1 MKRFRI
7 FSKKTIIAGSVIFVS
22 FLFILMAFSPA
33 LAGTGQQT
41 PQAITEKS
49 YIPNPTLNTNISW
62 SAYNSTWAPMQYW
75 NGTGYQ
81 NLSAGYSTYYK
92 NPIAVDTGD
101 IVANG
106 TLQNDK
112 VAGGIW
118 NTVSPEA
125 ADNSAG
131 LGAVAT
137 AGTSTIGGVTE
148 PYITLNT
155 SAAGAAYTF
164 MGSAPTIQVSEL
176 PSNNLA
182 YDYITYG
189 ATFTGANITG
199 AMANLVIYN
208 GTTNT
213 FTGLTIY
220 PGQSVYASMSL
231 AYLQQLNGGKG
242 FNTTGSQAA
251 TKYWLQPHIVLP
263 QTTTNDV
270 FKLTVNAIAITQYP
284 YILGENSTGAPVNII
299 KGEAHLSKFN
309 PTIPMEVLNNGYS
322 VAVSQEMTNTTES
335 QASISD
341 GNYIEEATY
350 QGTLT
355 LPTAPDLSYRTAN
368 VSLNMTLPGSQY
380 EVATLNGISYLKGV
394 QASNSTYSFGIVN
407 PNTPNSMILE
417 AKYTASQWDSST
429 HAPSFFTL
437 RGLEYYWWVG
447 VIGGLSIIGLGA
459 AAVSHFGGDEEDLKI
474 PKGKFGR

>member
-7 FSKKTIIAGSVIFVS
+7 FSKKTIIGGSVIFIA

-49 YIPNPTLNTNISW
+49 YIPNPTLNTNITW

-92 NPIAVDTGD
+92 NPITVDTGD
-101 IVANG
+101 IIANG

-118 NTVSPEA
+118 NAATPTISPETGTTG
-125 ADNSAG
+125 AD
-131 LGAVAT
+131 AT
-137 AGTSTIGGVTE
+137 AGNITIGGVNE
-148 PYITLNT
+148 PYNSLNT
-155 SAAGAAYTF
+155 SASSQRTAF
-164 MGSAPTIQVSEL
+164 MNMEPKIPVSEL
-176 PSNNLA
+176 PSNNLK

-189 ATFTGANITG
+189 ATFSGPNITG
-199 AMANLVIYN
+199 ASATLTIYN

-213 FTGLTIY
+213 FNGLTIY
-220 PGQSVYASMSL
+220 PGQSVFASMSF

-242 FNTTGSQAA
+242 FNTTGTQAA
-251 TKYWLQPHIVLP
+251 TEYWIQPYINLP
-263 QTTTNDV
+263 ESTTNDT
-270 FKLTVNAIAITQYP
+270 FTLTLNALALTQYP
-284 YILGENSTGAPVNII
+284 YILGENATGSTQKII
-299 KGEAHLSKFN
+299 KGEAHLSKFA
-309 PTIPMEVLNNGYS
+309 PTVPMEVLNNGYS

-335 QASISD
+335 QAAIND
-341 GNYIEEATY
+341 GNYIEQATY

-355 LPTAPDLSYRTAN
+355 LPTAPDLSYGTAN

-380 EVATLNGISYLKGV
+380 EVATLNGVSYLKGI
-394 QASNSTYSFGIVN
+394 QASNGTYSFGNVN

-459 AAVSHFGGDEEDLKI
+459 AAASHFGGDEETLKV